1 MKTSN
6 TASIG
11 NAATGAD
18 SDQDYST
25 SEVAQSAT
33 VSGWRIGLILVGV
46 MIALPAFMMGAELSH
61 SLGAAGAIAASFGG
75 GVILMLIALPAA
87 FAGARS
93 RLSTYMLIIDAFG
106 SVGGRV
112 INVLLSL
119 SLLGWFGVIA
129 MMFGDAMRSV
139 APAALADVTATAWA
153 TIGCVLMIATN
164 FIGFKALDR
173 LSALTT
179 PLKIALLGWSSWTAI
194 QHYGSAALTAT
205 ASTGS
210 YSVATGI
217 SIVVGGIAV
226 GSVLM
231 PDICRYARTPRH
243 ALFACFL
250 AFALGFPLIL
260 VLAGIPSLATGEHDL
275 VPIMLKLG
283 LGLPAIAVI
292 LLAAWSTNT
301 YNLYASTLVWSTVT
315 TTLPRWQLALAAGL
329 IGSAAGLFG
338 LSGQLTQY
346 LIVLS
351 IGIPPI
357 GGVYLCNYYLSL
369 RNGRGNTDRWHVKA
383 FAAWGIGIAGAAA
396 QMTWH
401 FTLTSVPALDSLGVA
416 AVTYL
421 ILRRIGTAR

>member
-1 MKTSN
+1 MESRIATPRGQ
-6 TASIG
+6 TAT
-11 NAATGAD
+11 AADTA
-18 SDQDYST
+18 QDFST
-25 SEVAQSAT
+25 HEVAQSAT
-33 VSGWRIGLILVGV
+33 VNGWRIGLILMGV
-46 MIALPAFMMGAELSH
+46 MIALPAFMMGAELAN
-61 SLGAAGAIAASFGG
+61 SLGAVGGLEASFGG
-75 GVILMLIALPAA
+75 GAILMLVALPAA

-106 SVGGRV
+106 SIGGRLV
-112 INVLLSL
+112 NVLISL

-129 MMFGDAMRSV
+129 MMFGGAMRSV
-139 APAALADVTATAWA
+139 APAALANVTTTAWA
-153 TIGCVLMIATN
+153 AVGCLLMIATN
-164 FIGFKALDR
+164 FIGFRALDR

-179 PLKIALLGWSSWTAI
+179 PLKIALLGWSSWTALRL
-194 QHYGSAALTAT
+194 YGSAALKA
-205 ASTGS
+205 APPTGS
-210 YSVATGI
+210 YPVATGI
-217 SIVVGGIAV
+217 SIVVGGIAI

-231 PDICRYARTPRH
+231 PDICRYARSPRH
-243 ALFACFL
+243 AIFACL
-250 AFALGFPLIL
+250 IAFGVGFPLIL

-283 LGLPAIAVI
+283 LGLPAMAVI

-301 YNLYASTLVWSTVT
+301 YNLYASTLVWSTMT

-329 IGSAAGLFG
+329 IGSAAGLLG

-369 RNGRGNTDRWHVKA
+369 RGHRGDTSQWHVKA
-383 FAAWGIGIAGAAA
+383 FVAWGIGIAGSVT

-401 FTLTSVPALDSLGVA
+401 LTLTSVPALDSLGLA
-416 AVTYL
+416 AAAYL
-421 ILRRIGTAR
+421 VLRRAGATR